1 MSKYITILLTFFV
14 SFQSCKP
21 RVKYPA
27 ILMTS
32 YNYQIW
38 LSNIDRI
45 DQRDS
50 SILFLDS
57 TIVESGKKIYLER
70 YLNDSIKIN
79 NSYSINKTGIE
90 YYGQACTTLDSIFI
104 TKDSILL
111 IRSYYDRENSQD
123 EESEIFWNP
132 KLGIVG
138 VYNSG
143 AWGSLNLIERQN
155 DSSGIKDCLYHYLI
169 HRHKKKDKAMIGK
182 IK

>member
-1 MSKYITILLTFFV
+1 MTKYITILLTFYVF
-14 SFQSCKP
+14 FQSCKP
-21 RVKYPA
+21 RVNNPT

-38 LSNIDRI
+38 LSNIDSI

-57 TIVESGKKIYLER
+57 TILENGKKIYLEK
-70 YLNDSIKIN
+70 YLKDSISIN
-79 NSYSINKTGIE
+79 NSYSISKTGIE
-90 YYGQACTTLDSIFI
+90 YYGQACLTLDSIFI

-111 IRSYYDRENSQD
+111 IRSYYDRKNSQD
-123 EESEIFWNP
+123 EESEIFWNT

-143 AWGSLNLIERQN
+143 GWGSLNLIERQN
-155 DSSGIKDCLYHYLI
+155 DSSGIKDCLYHHLI
-169 HRHKKKDKAMIGK
+169 KRHK
-182 IK
+182 